1 MFNDALDRPQRATST
16 ILFQHSPSYSLLR
29 CTFFCFP
36 NNSAPRKNR
45 KPSKLTHRWQE
56 AERST
61 QYSYIWSHTIMR
73 TNTSKTE
80 LLPPRNLTSVPV
92 VVEPCAPPPFLQS
105 WLCSNVGLDFCLPLR
120 RPSYSTLH
128 CGGEGG
134 GEGPGREEDE
144 VKFRGGLSE

>member
-16 ILFQHSPSYSLLR
+16 ILVQHGPSYSLLR
-29 CTFFCFP
+29 CTFLCFP

-73 TNTSKTE
+73 ANTSKTE

-92 VVEPCAPPPFLQS
+92 VVEPCAPPTPIPLFAKLAMQQRWIRFLFALAAPVILNIAL
-105 WLCSNVGLDFCLPLR
+105 WGR
-120 RPSYSTLH
+120 GGRGGARP
-128 CGGEGG
+128 GG
-134 GEGPGREEDE
+134 GR
-144 VKFRGGLSE
+144 S